1 MDSNIFVSY
10 TCLGSRQKMLIRSSS
25 NISLPESSRLVSNYR
40 INKQPLHDYTV
51 YRRSPFFSLAHKQS
65 PQTKTTFSALNVGY
79 LLLNLIG
86 LWIFFLEL
94 FCIYPIYSSN
104 VVFEMR
110 TWFRQISALDGEM
123 VCHKSIQASP
133 FLIIIRNDFNKS
145 NIPIS
150 ILISCMKLFL
160 TLIFSNEVLVVW
172 QRMAEVPKSCTVIQE
187 TGWQSM

>member
-1 MDSNIFVSY
+1 MI
-10 TCLGSRQKMLIRSSS
+10 GS
-25 NISLPESSRLVSNYR
+25 
-40 INKQPLHDYTV
+40 
-51 YRRSPFFSLAHKQS
+51 
-65 PQTKTTFSALNVGY
+65 
-79 LLLNLIG
+79 
-86 LWIFFLEL
+86 WIFFLEL

-110 TWFRQISALDGEM
+110 TGFRQISALDGKM

-160 TLIFSNEVLVVW
+160 TLIFSNEVLVAW
-172 QRMAEVPKSCTVIQE
+172 QRMAEVPKSCTVFQKQDDNQE
-187 TGWQSM
+187 WKLDNKQYRNFQDKELKLFFFGNNGTSVRFLSGSQTPTYLYR

>member
-1 MDSNIFVSY
+1 M
-10 TCLGSRQKMLIRSSS
+10 
-25 NISLPESSRLVSNYR
+25 
-40 INKQPLHDYTV
+40 
-51 YRRSPFFSLAHKQS
+51 
-65 PQTKTTFSALNVGY
+65 
-79 LLLNLIG
+79 
-86 LWIFFLEL
+86 
-94 FCIYPIYSSN
+94 
-104 VVFEMR
+104 
-110 TWFRQISALDGEM
+110 QISALDGEM

-187 TGWQSM
+187 TGRQSCKLDNKQYRNFQDKKLKFFFLVTMVQVSDFYLDHKLQPTFTDNVVFFSVSIERYVSKTSGK